1 MKTILIIE
9 DDDFFRELIR
19 KKLTSKDFS
28 FLEAVNGETG
38 IEMMKEKKPDLVLLD
53 LLLPNIDGFEV
64 VTQIKSDPE
73 ISNIPIIVLS
83 NLGQKEDIDR
93 ALKLGASDYLIKSQF
108 DIDQVIEK
116 ITNVLQ
122 SVPEKPQTSAP
133 GLEPENPPQE

>member
-38 IEMMKEKKPDLVLLD
+38 IEMMEEKKPDLVLLD

-73 ISNIPIIVLS
+73 ISHIPIIVLS

-122 SVPEKPQTSAP
+122 SVPERPQTSAP
-133 GLEPENPPQE
+133 EPAPENPPQE

>member
-19 KKLTSKDFS
+19 KKLASKDFN
-28 FLEAVNGETG
+28 FLEAVNGEAG
-38 IEMMKEKKPDLVLLD
+38 IEIMKEKKPDLVLLD
-53 LLLPNIDGFEV
+53 LLLPNMDGFEV
-64 VTQIKSDPE
+64 VAQIKSDTG
-73 ISNIPIIVLS
+73 IASIPIIVLS

-116 ITNVLQ
+116 ITTILEKA
-122 SVPEKPQTSAP
+122 PEKPREELP
-133 GLEPENPPQE
+133 